1 MTTRRRAARPSE
13 ERPERAF
20 LVGVDWPSG
29 ETGADPARLSVH
41 ESLQEL
47 GRLGATAGLTVT
59 GHTLQTLRTGPRPA
73 TFIGAGK
80 VAEVKRRRQERDAGV
95 VVFDDDLSPAQ
106 QRNLE
111 RDLECKVI
119 DRSQLILNIFARHA
133 RSQAGKL
140 QVELAQLEYLRPRL
154 TRQWV
159 HLSRL
164 GGGVGTRGPGE
175 SQLEVDRR
183 RIRERIA
190 SLRRKLDEVDRT
202 RTLHRRERQRVPFPS
217 VALVGYTNA
226 GKSTLMNRLTDACVH
241 VADKLF
247 ATLDPTSRRLELPG
261 GQPAILVDTVGFIH
275 KLPHQLIDAFKS
287 TLEEVRRADVLVHVL
302 DATHPRW
309 TAHRRIAARVLE
321 EIGAGTTPVVT
332 VLNKIDGLDPQSLT
346 GCETP
351 SEADANRS
359 PEPAAP
365 LRVSAKHGLG
375 IGPLIAEIARVCGRN
390 QEVLHTVLP
399 PGSGA
404 LLAWLRR
411 NGAAVE
417 ADYTAA
423 GVRITARMSPKLAG
437 QLRKRLA
444 RHETPA
450 AVAVRSA
457 WTLRC

>member
-1 MTTRRRAARPSE
+1 MTLVTARRRAARLPE
-13 ERPERAF
+13 GRTERAF

-29 ETGADPARLSVH
+29 DSGADPAQLSVH

-111 RDLECKVI
+111 RDLACKVI
-119 DRSQLILNIFARHA
+119 DRSQLILDIFARHA

-183 RIRERIA
+183 RVRERIA
-190 SLRRKLDEVDRT
+190 SLRRKLDDVDRT
-202 RTLHRRERQRVPFPS
+202 RTLHRRERLRVPFPS

-261 GQPAILVDTVGFIH
+261 RQPAILVDTVGFIH

-309 TAHRRIAARVLE
+309 TAHRRIATRVLE

-332 VLNKIDGLDPQSLT
+332 VLNKIDGLGPQPLT

-351 SEADANRS
+351 SEVAANRA
-359 PEPAAP
+359 PEPAAL

-375 IGPLIAEIARVCGRN
+375 IGPLIAEIARLCGRN
-390 QEVLHTVLP
+390 QEVLHAVLP

-411 NGAAVE
+411 NGAVVE
-417 ADYTAA
+417 EDYTDA

-437 QLRKRLA
+437 QFRKRLA
-444 RHETPA
+444 HHETPD
-450 AVAVRSA
+450 AVAV
-457 WTLRC
+457 